1 MTIKKQLLFTII
13 FSTLIP
19 MVIMPWLGYLYIRN
33 TVKEQLLLQ
42 GKRQLEEITRNLEE
56 IMDDVL
62 MVSNVVA
69 ADEYISGVIRRKG
82 ADIGERKEII
92 KMLENFNAVYL
103 YRYNAAIVIYD
114 SDGEVYSTLGGML
127 QQEDKEFRRK
137 WKEDTIENKDYFLWK
152 TFPELSGEDP
162 ILGMS
167 RNLYEKNG
175 IWIGVICI
183 EIYQDLYM
191 GKLLYQDNELDHTE
205 RYLVNENGE
214 FVLSYSNHEGPLKF
228 TETLYQELSKK
239 PQTVRGSREI
249 NIGSERY
256 IFLQDS
262 VEKTGWKMVQVVPY
276 NEIFA
281 KLIYYR
287 NFNFISNLVCLL
299 ILILLGTYMVGNVG
313 TSLSRL
319 GEAMGQVRKG
329 HFITLENREK
339 NKEIRQIFDDFNN
352 MSTRLGILFEENR
365 RITREKEKSR
375 LLALQAQIQP
385 HFLLNTLN
393 GIKWLCIIESAP
405 TAQRMIESLGHILG
419 YSLGERKDCITLEEE
434 LICLKHY
441 VELQKMRYGNI
452 FDVEY
457 QIQEPLAELEVP
469 VLILQPLVEN
479 SIIHGIREKKERG
492 HILISAAMEDGQTI
506 LTVEDNGEG
515 MSRERI
521 KEILSP
527 NDTEHSIGVANV
539 KERIGLYYLDSKF
552 EITSQPGRG
561 TRIRMILGIRRE

>member
-1 MTIKKQLLFTII
+1 MTIKKQLLLTII
-13 FSTLIP
+13 LSTLIP

-42 GKRQLEEITRNLEE
+42 GKRQLEEITRNLED

-69 ADEYISGVIRRKG
+69 ADEYISGVVRRDG

-92 KMLENFNAVYL
+92 KMLEDFNAVYL

-114 SDGEVYSTLGGML
+114 SDGGVYGTLGGIS
-127 QQEDKEFRRK
+127 QEENKEFRRK
-137 WKEDTIENKDYFLWK
+137 WREDTIENRDYFLWE
-152 TFPELSGEDP
+152 TFPGLSEEDP

-167 RNLYEKNG
+167 RNLYDKNG
-175 IWIGVICI
+175 IRIGVLCI

-191 GKLLYQDNELDHTE
+191 GKLLYQDSELERTE

-214 FVLSYSNHEGPLKF
+214 FVLSYSNHDGPLKF
-228 TETLYQELSKK
+228 TETRYQELSEK

-249 NIGSERY
+249 KIGPERY

-262 VEKTGWKMVQVVPY
+262 VEKTGWKMVQTVPY
-276 NEIFA
+276 NEIYA

-299 ILILLGTYMVGNVG
+299 ILILLGTYMVGNLG
-313 TSLSRL
+313 SSLSRL

-329 HFITLENREK
+329 HFITLENRER
-339 NKEIRQIFDDFNN
+339 NKEIRRIFDDFNS
-352 MSTRLGILFEENR
+352 MSARLGILFEENR
-365 RITREKEKSR
+365 RITREKEESR

-419 YSLGERKDCITLEEE
+419 YSLGEGKECITLEEE
-434 LICLKHY
+434 IICLKHY

-457 QIQEPLAELEVP
+457 RIQEPLEKLEVP

-479 SIIHGIREKKERG
+479 SIIHGVREKKERG
-492 HILISAAMEDGQTI
+492 HILIDAAVEDGQTV

-521 KEILSP
+521 EEVLSRTH
-527 NDTEHSIGVANV
+527 TERSIGVANV

-552 EITSQPGRG
+552 EITSEPGNG
-561 TRIRMILGIRRE
+561 TRIRMILGTRRD